1 MLKRRDWFIGFALLA
16 AILIIFVLSFALAP
30 KAADGEE
37 GFVGTDSVVTEVL
50 EERGVEPWFS
60 PIWEPGSGEIESG
73 LFAIQAALG
82 AGLVGFVLGNFR
94 GRSVKARE
102 LDGPAA
108 ETASAA
114 QDE

>member
-1 MLKRRDWFIGFALLA
+1 MLKRKDWLIGAALLVGIVA
-16 AILIIFVLSFALAP
+16 IFVFSFAMAP
-30 KAADGEE
+30 QPGDGEE

-50 EERGVEPWFS
+50 DEHGVEPWFS

-94 GRSVKARE
+94 GRAVATVKR
-102 LDGPAA
+102 
-108 ETASAA
+108 
-114 QDE
+114 DE

>member
-1 MLKRRDWFIGFALLA
+1 MLKRKDWLISGGLLA
-16 AILIIFVLSFALAP
+16 AIVIIFVGCFALAP
-30 KAADGEE
+30 KAAEGEE

-50 EERGVEPWFS
+50 EERGVEPWFN

-94 GRSVKARE
+94 GRAVKARE
-102 LDGPAA
+102 IEG
-108 ETASAA
+108 SSVG